1 MTYALAADAVLV
13 LHLAFILW
21 MACGGVA
28 ALVRPRLAFVHLPAV
43 AWGMYVSLTGRLCPL
58 TPLEQRLRLA
68 AGEQGYAGGFIDH
81 YLIALIYPEGLTRPM
96 QVGIGIALLAFNLCL
111 YGELLYRKKWLR
123 RDG

>member
-21 MACGGVA
+21 TAFGGIA
-28 ALVRPRLAFVHLPAV
+28 ALVRSRLAFLHLPAV

-81 YLIALIYPEGLTRPM
+81 YLIAIIYPEGLTRAM
-96 QVGIGIALLAFNLCL
+96 QVGIGIALLALNLCL
-111 YGELLYRKKWLR
+111 YGALLYRKKRPR